1 MHTVQ
6 AHAPVSKL
14 SNGPIQQVLPLADGI
29 LRMIL
34 ETGGTLDVPLAPHFQ
49 TARLCP
55 LREDTVWSSAD
66 TNGRFVHWYRNELEV
81 VELGWDEL
89 VGLALG
95 PRWI

>member
-1 MHTVQ
+1 MCDIQ
-6 AHAPVSKL
+6 AYAPVPRP
-14 SNGPIQQVLPLADGI
+14 SNGPIRDVEPLSDGVLRL
-29 LRMIL
+29 IL
-34 ETGGTLDVPLAPHFQ
+34 ETGGTMDVPLASYFQ
-49 TARLCP
+49 EARLCP
-55 LREDTVWSSAD
+55 LREEAVWNHVD